1 LDFDVM
7 NGGGNRALG
16 MAVFMEGEEIRL
28 AWRLAMERK
37 AFDAS
42 DGGNHGC

>member
-1 LDFDVM
+1 M

-16 MAVFMEGEEIRL
+16 MAVFMEGEEIREEIRL
-28 AWRLAMERK
+28 AMELAMERK